1 MHFNKSASDITY
13 LLACFVTY
21 FRTHSLLW
29 MCKLPLEQMH
39 SLTCM
44 DVQTSTWATNA
55 LTHLYGCANFHLSN
69 KCTHS
74 LTCMDVQTS
83 TWAKWHEIN
92 MWNTWREYELKLSE
106 LLVGTTS
113 VEEEEEEEDSFLTW
127 QKMIPQTEPTHLQR
141 QKKKRYTSTTEL
153 LPLPKCRKL
162 SSPCQNCNTA
172 ICLICLQFLFLWQN
186 WWMQ

>member
-21 FRTHSLLW
+21 FRTHSLVW

-69 KCTHS
+69 NCTHL

-92 MWNTWREYELKLSE
+92 MWNTWREYELKLGAFGGHD
-106 LLVGTTS
+106 LCGGGGGGGG
-113 VEEEEEEEDSFLTW
+113 FLFNMTKW
-127 QKMIPQTEPTHLQR
+127 SLKPNPPAKT
-141 QKKKRYTSTTEL
+141 KKKGT
-153 LPLPKCRKL
+153 
-162 SSPCQNCNTA
+162 
-172 ICLICLQFLFLWQN
+172 LQLRSCCHFQSVAN
-186 WWMQ
+186 